1 MDIDNKTRN
10 NNIIM
15 FKKILNN
22 DKTSKNIENSIYDF
36 SIDYATINNTPYII
50 ESIYET
56 KIYEISNLLNKKNN
70 LIELLNNN
78 KMDSKKIAY
87 MKPQELD
94 PDKYERIIKQN
105 ELEAYNK
112 NTEGNNTFTCSKC
125 KQSKV
130 KITQLQ
136 TRAGDEPPTNFVHCL
151 ECGHTFKF

>member
-1 MDIDNKTRN
+1 MDIDIKTRN

-15 FKKILNN
+15 FKKILDN

-36 SIDYATINNTPYII
+36 SIEYASINNTPYII

-56 KIYEISNLLNKKNN
+56 KINEISNLLINKNN
-70 LIELLNNN
+70 LIKSLNNN
-78 KMDSKKIAY
+78 KIDSKKIAY

-112 NTEGNNTFTCSKC
+112 NTECSNTFTCSKC

-136 TRAGDEPPTNFVHCL
+136 TRAGDEPPTIFVNCL

>member
-56 KIYEISNLLNKKNN
+56 KIYEISNLLNNKNN
-70 LIELLNNN
+70 LIESLNNN
-78 KMDSKKIAY
+78 KIDSKKIAY

-112 NTEGNNTFTCSKC
+112 NTEGTNSFTCSKC

-130 KITQLQ
+130 KISQLQ
-136 TRAGDEPPTNFVHCL
+136 TRAGDEPPTTFVHCL

>member
-15 FKKILNN
+15 FKKILDN

-36 SIDYATINNTPYII
+36 SIEYASINNTPYLI

-56 KIYEISNLLNKKNN
+56 KINEISNLLSNKSN
-70 LIELLNNN
+70 LIESLNNN
-78 KMDSKKIAY
+78 KIDSKKIAY

-112 NTEGNNTFTCSKC
+112 NTEGSNTFTCSKC

-136 TRAGDEPPTNFVHCL
+136 TRAGDEPPTIFVNCL

>member
-15 FKKILNN
+15 FNKILDN

-56 KIYEISNLLNKKNN
+56 KIYEISNLLNNKNN
-70 LIELLNNN
+70 LIESLNNN
-78 KMDSKKIAY
+78 KIDSKKIAY

-112 NTEGNNTFTCSKC
+112 NTKGTNTFTCSKC
-125 KQSKV
+125 KQSNS

-136 TRAGDEPPTNFVHCL
+136 TRAGDEPPTTFVHCL
-151 ECGHTFKF
+151 ECGHTYKF